1 MDSSPQ
7 SNMVDVLDVHDINM
21 KTLALAAAEKNEE
34 EAAAEEEKDSTHPE
48 IIIISDDESPTEEG
62 GVEISQPRVNQRG
75 VVRRRWTISEDCTLV
90 RLICFR
96 RFQFIWKSIADEIP
110 GRSSDSCR
118 IRWQKLMNYEDQ
130 HTKFRW
136 SRLAQFLPAT
146 VTREYMFD
154 HWRRHVMSNRR
165 YRFSVTAFVDHPVG
179 TNSPVQNNEGI
190 VNSAQIVGPTI
201 TYPIPGQGSEVITSG
216 DENVVG
222 NTSKALATTSSNLSF
237 VGASLDLNLNLP
249 LDSQTSSIT
258 FYDFLGD
265 KSY

>member
-7 SNMVDVLDVHDINM
+7 SDLVDVLNVQDINM
-21 KTLALAAAEKNEE
+21 ETLALAAAEKNEE
-34 EAAAEEEKDSTHPE
+34 EAQAQAEDSNHPE
-48 IIIISDDESPTEEG
+48 IIIISDDESSTEG
-62 GVEISQPRVNQRG
+62 GVEISQPQVNQRG
-75 VVRRRWTISEDCTLV
+75 VVLRRWTISEDCKLV
-90 RLICFR
+90 RLICVR
-96 RFQFIWKSIADEIP
+96 RYHFVWKWIAAEIP

-201 TYPIPGQGSEVITSG
+201 TYPIPGQGSEMITSG

-249 LDSQTSSIT
+249 LDPQTSSIT
-258 FYDFLGD
+258 FYDFLGN